1 MEQLQAQH
9 VRLLSHLDTRYKRS
23 LMNDINW
30 DARLIGIRGARG
42 VGKTTMLLQHI
53 KETYGTDPSI
63 ALYASL
69 DHLYFTRHSL
79 IDLAEDFHKQGGE
92 CLCLDEVHKYEGW
105 SREIKNIY
113 DGFPDLKIVFTGSSL
128 LNILNA
134 EADLSRRCVSYD
146 MQGLSF
152 REYLLFKEDITLPV
166 VSLEELLQHPLEASE
181 RVLKACKPLKYFDRY
196 LQEGY
201 YPFFLDKN
209 IDYLTQVQKVVSLI
223 LEIELPQL
231 SNVDVANVRKLRSLL
246 SVVSSG
252 VPFAVDISKM
262 AQTAELN
269 RNTIVTYL
277 AHLHRAK
284 LLNLLYSDALNL
296 KRMQKPDKIYM
307 ENCSLLH
314 SLSLT
319 NVETGTERVTFF
331 VNQLAYHH
339 EVEYARHGDF
349 VIDRKYTIEVG
360 GKSKDGKQ
368 IAEVPNAYI
377 AADNMEY
384 ALGNKIPLWL
394 FGFLY

>member
-9 VRLLSHLDTRYKRS
+9 IRLLSHLDTRYKRS

-30 DARLIGIRGARG
+30 EARLIGIRGARG
-42 VGKTTMLLQHI
+42 VGKTTMLLQYI
-53 KETYGTDPSI
+53 KEVYGSDPSI

-79 IDLAEDFHKQGGE
+79 IDLVENFHQKGGK
-92 CLCLDEVHKYEGW
+92 CLCLDEVHKYDGW

-152 REYLLFKEDITLPV
+152 REYLLFKEDISLPII
-166 VSLEELLQHPLEASE
+166 SIDELLQRPLDASE
-181 RVLKACKPLKYFDRY
+181 RVLNICRPLKYFDCY

-201 YPFFLDKN
+201 YPFFLDQS
-209 IDYLTQVQKVVSLI
+209 IDYLTQVQKVVNLI

-231 SNVDVANVRKLRSLL
+231 GNVDIANVRKLRSLL

-262 AQTAELN
+262 AQTSELN

-314 SLSLT
+314 ALSLT
-319 NVETGTERVTFF
+319 NVETGTERETFF

-339 EVEYARHGDF
+339 EVEYAQHGDF

-360 GKSKDGKQ
+360 GRSKDGKQ
-368 IAEVPNAYI
+368 IAEIPNAFI

-384 ALGNKIPLWL
+384 AIGNKIPLWL